1 MSIIVQYLINI
12 NIKKEMFVLNNVLKK
27 INIIM
32 IDINVNKL
40 VKILNHLLKKII
52 HVYNN
57 VKVDIIEMIAQIFN
71 N

>member
-1 MSIIVQYLINI
+1 
-12 NIKKEMFVLNNVLKK
+12 MFVLNNVLKK

-32 IDINVNKL
+32 IGINVNKL